1 MRLKSIN
8 IEERSSIYS
17 SEQKDRLRV
26 ISSEVNKIGEIFDVL
41 VDLESFVI
49 ENIEQKLNDFMNVK
63 TNKGSIVAKI
73 GIDKYLSD
81 YFRPASDSLDADLN
95 RVVDLW
101 NEKMVEI
108 NKKEYTLKNIKSVI
122 NKFKELYKFIDP
134 IIQTS
139 EFKIEGF
146 ESLKKIIEEFT
157 NFKIY
162 RVLISEDIVEKLQS
176 LIDLKSKIEGK
187 KEKKKL
193 TIDDL

>member
-1 MRLKSIN
+1 MRLKNIN

-63 TNKGSIVAKI
+63 TNKDSIVAKI

-95 RVVDLW
+95 RVIELW
-101 NEKMVEI
+101 NEKMIEI
-108 NKKEYTLKNIKSVI
+108 NKKEYTLENIRSVI

>member
-1 MRLKSIN
+1 MRLKNIH

-17 SEQKDRLRV
+17 LEQKERLKI
-26 ISSEVNKIGEIFDVL
+26 ISYEVNKIGEIFDVL
-41 VDLESFVI
+41 VDLEMFVI
-49 ENIEQKLNDFMNVK
+49 ENIEQKLNDFINIK
-63 TNKGSIVAKI
+63 INKDSIVSKE
-73 GIDKYLSD
+73 GLEKYLLD
-81 YFRPASDSLDADLN
+81 YFKPASEALDDELN
-95 RVVDLW
+95 KVVELW
-101 NEKMVEI
+101 NNKMIEV
-108 NKKEYTLKNIKSVI
+108 NKKEYTLENIRSII
-122 NKFKELYKFIDP
+122 NKFKELYKFIEP

-139 EFKIEGF
+139 DFKIEGF

-162 RVLISEDIVEKLQS
+162 HILISNDIIEKLQS

>member
-63 TNKGSIVAKI
+63 TNKDSIVAKI

-95 RVVDLW
+95 RVIELW
-101 NEKMVEI
+101 NEKMIEI
-108 NKKEYTLKNIKSVI
+108 NKKEYTLENIRSVI

>member
-1 MRLKSIN
+1 MRLKNIN

-63 TNKGSIVAKI
+63 TNKDSIVAKI

-95 RVVDLW
+95 RVIELW
-101 NEKMVEI
+101 NKKMIEI
-108 NKKEYTLKNIKSVI
+108 NKKEYTLENIRSVI

-162 RVLISEDIVEKLQS
+162 RVLISENIVEKLQS